1 MSTPPRVPAIVPSHA
16 TLLALARTRRTQRA
30 LAHAYLHRHAPMP
43 TLRSSLGFMIGTAC
57 TAEEGASTSHSMSV
71 LGVAASEGVAYV
83 LEELDEDDAPIL
95 YRLYL
100 QGPRQGHLVPLHSW
114 YEPVTSSVEIRARI
128 AAIAPTLTPLE
139 LSTPDAWML
148 STRVV
153 QRRALRVTA
162 GPNEPFLRKFALQL
176 QVESVTGAGPSGKTT
191 VTAYLRPGAQLREV
205 TLLPSGDAI
214 ARVAYT
220 GIPSGLGQSKETV
233 VLLCGVR
240 S

>member
-1 MSTPPRVPAIVPSHA
+1 MTTPPRSATVPSHA

-30 LAHAYLHRHAPMP
+30 LAHAHLHRHAPML
-43 TLRSSLGFMIGTAC
+43 TLRSSLGFLTGTAR
-57 TAEEGASTSHSMSV
+57 TAEEGSSTSHSMSV

-83 LEELDEDDAPIL
+83 LEELDVDAAPIL

-100 QGPRQGHLVPLHSW
+100 EGPRQGHLVPLHTW
-114 YEPVTSSVEIRARI
+114 YEPVTSSTEIRARI
-128 AAIAPTLTPLE
+128 AAILPTLTPLGQA
-139 LSTPDAWML
+139 TPDAWML

-153 QRRALRVTA
+153 HRRALRVTSA
-162 GPNEPFLRKFALQL
+162 PGEPLLRKFALQL
-176 QVESVTGAGPSGKTT
+176 QVESVTGSGPSGKTT
-191 VTAYLRPGAQLREV
+191 VTAYLQPGAHLREV
-205 TLLPSGDAI
+205 CLLPSGDAI

-233 VLLCGVR
+233 VLLSGVR